1 MAKMKAYAISR
12 AEQELIDKLGMT
24 PEQYIKAVD
33 TYRLPVHVG
42 MTMTSFNP
50 NEDPAWAMPLSGL
63 VNMWRVR
70 YGDTWID
77 VSEIEDE
84 FWLSASSRL
93 HRNKKMEEAET
104 HDDNTPWAR
113 LREDA

>member
-50 NEDPAWAMPLSGL
+50 NEDSAWAMPLSRL